1 MRKAKLTPEELTRI
15 SGGDMGDGKY
25 GGDGGYDDYFQ
36 FNCRICGS
44 DHFFII
50 DMVPKKVY
58 TDGSYRPA
66 NGLFRCM
73 DCNTQVWQN
82 L

>member
-1 MRKAKLTPEELTRI
+1 MRKAKLTPEELARI

-25 GGDGGYDDYFQ
+25 G
-36 FNCRICGS
+36 C
-44 DHFFII
+44 
-50 DMVPKKVY
+50 
-58 TDGSYRPA
+58 DGSYRPA

-73 DCNTQVWQN
+73 DCNTQVWHN